1 MRTEMEVLEKN
12 GNWNVVALPREKSPV
27 GCKWVFTVKYKADGS
42 LERYKARFIAK
53 GYTQTYEIDYQ
64 ETFAPVAKM
73 NTMRV
78 LLSQGTQFELHQFD
92 VKNVFLHG
100 ELKEEIYMDLPP
112 DFYMHLKGKK
122 KVFKLK
128 KSLYGLKNSPWAW
141 FGRFTKVMIIVGYK
155 QIHANH
161 TLFVKHS
168 TSREMTTLLVY
179 VVEIIV
185 TGNDLEE
192 RETLKQCLAKEF
204 KIKELG
210 RLNYFLGIEMVHSK
224 KEIFVS

>member
-1 MRTEMEVLEKN
+1 M
-12 GNWNVVALPREKSPV
+12 
-27 GCKWVFTVKYKADGS
+27 
-42 LERYKARFIAK
+42 
-53 GYTQTYEIDYQ
+53 
-64 ETFAPVAKM
+64 
-73 NTMRV
+73 
-78 LLSQGTQFELHQFD
+78 
-92 VKNVFLHG
+92 
-100 ELKEEIYMDLPP
+100 
-112 DFYMHLKGKK
+112 
-122 KVFKLK
+122 K

-179 VVEIIV
+179 VAEIIV

-224 KEIFVS
+224 KEICLLTKVCS

>member
-1 MRTEMEVLEKN
+1 M
-12 GNWNVVALPREKSPV
+12 
-27 GCKWVFTVKYKADGS
+27 
-42 LERYKARFIAK
+42 
-53 GYTQTYEIDYQ
+53 
-64 ETFAPVAKM
+64 
-73 NTMRV
+73 
-78 LLSQGTQFELHQFD
+78 
-92 VKNVFLHG
+92 KNVFLHG

-141 FGRFTKVMIIVGYK
+141 FGRFTKVMIIVGYE

-179 VVEIIV
+179 VAEIIV